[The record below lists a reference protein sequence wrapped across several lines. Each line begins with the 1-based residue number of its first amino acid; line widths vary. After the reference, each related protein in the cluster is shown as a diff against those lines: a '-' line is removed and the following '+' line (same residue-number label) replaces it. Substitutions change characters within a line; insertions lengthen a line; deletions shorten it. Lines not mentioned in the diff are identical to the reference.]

1 MLVDVDMAVV
11 PHRAGGLGDEFVR
24 VGIAGCDGGLGRAGD
39 TVILPGAFLQ
49 QAVPMNGVRQ
59 RGQVGDIDR
68 DFIAFHDVEQWRRNL
83 AIEREGMKVLVI
95 DQVDF
100 GVRSEEH
107 TSELQSL
114 MRISYAVFCL
124 KKKQS
129 KQYTK

>member
-1 MLVDVDMAVV
+1 MIRLPPRSTRTDTLFPYTTLFRSPHAAHRDMLVDVDMAVV

-68 DFIAFHDVEQWRRNL
+68 DFTAFHDVDRWRRTLAIAPEGMDEL
-83 AIEREGMKVLVI
+83 AIE
-95 DQVDF
+95 
-100 GVRSEEH
+100 
-107 TSELQSL
+107 
-114 MRISYAVFCL
+114 
-124 KKKQS
+124 KQ
-129 KQYTK
+129 